1 MWLLQL
7 GIATATYVDEENVN
21 GVRITPLSINSNG
34 FAQSP
39 NLKRRAQVIRRATQ
53 LVAAERCSQH
63 HFPGGARADTQIAT
77 HFF

>member
-7 GIATATYVDEENVN
+7 GIATATYVDEEKEKIE
-21 GVRITPLSINSNG
+21 RNSNG